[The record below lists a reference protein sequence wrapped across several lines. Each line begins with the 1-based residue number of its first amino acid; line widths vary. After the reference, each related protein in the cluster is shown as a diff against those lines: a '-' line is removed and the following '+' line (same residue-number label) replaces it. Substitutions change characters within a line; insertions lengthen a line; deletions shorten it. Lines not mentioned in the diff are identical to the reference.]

1 MYDGAKVILGTLKVS
16 LTKLAYHQFVPYSF
30 VCMFDNFADTSIG
43 ELEDCFKAFV
53 NREDIAIILINQHV
67 SIAV

>member
-1 MYDGAKVILGTLKVS
+1 MLRISIA
-16 LTKLAYHQFVPYSF
+16 KLAYHQFVPISL